1 MNYKEAVDLANKN
14 FSENYLGK
22 DEEGYCK
29 YRLPLHGYA
38 VHIVHEE
45 GTNLFFES
53 ANAERVEN
61 YYFVYTEHHGIFIYD
76 VDEINICKYKRIF
89 DI

>member
-1 MNYKEAVDLANKN
+1 MDYKEAVDLANKN

-53 ANAERVEN
+53 ANAEQVDSWWL
-61 YYFVYTEHHGIFIYD
+61 VYTEHHGVFVYGD
-76 VDEINICKYKRIF
+76 DEVLVYRYERICK
-89 DI
+89 